1 MSCLIRD
8 RFARENPCFMQI
20 SPCSLRVIN
29 YSLGRVRLWAVQR
42 DIRIYERRERARP
55 PLLSIGTICRSRRRK
70 YDQMFAT
77 NKARGDG

>member
-20 SPCSLRVIN
+20 SPRSLRVIN
-29 YSLGRVRLWAVQR
+29 YSLGRVRSMGSTVQR
-42 DIRIYERRERARP
+42 DIRVREKRGP
-55 PLLSIGTICRSRRRK
+55 SPLLSIDTICRSRRRK

-77 NKARGDG
+77 NKAHGNG